1 MNTNEQKA
9 VALTAI
15 LAAAEAAEA
24 NGAAPEVIFDVVLA
38 VAMRLVTVAEGG
50 LGGLAEWHRKEA
62 EGLKA
67 RIAMMN

>member
-24 NGAAPEVIFDVVLA
+24 NGAAPEVVFDVLLT

-50 LGGLAEWHRKEA
+50 LSGLAEWHRKEA
-62 EGLKA
+62 KGLEA
-67 RIAMMN
+67 RIAAMN